1 MFMNVMVKILGVYLA
16 RPFLIKEIMM
26 L

>member
-1 MFMNVMVKILGVYLA
+1 MDVMVKILGVYLA
-16 RPFLIKEIMM
+16 RRFLIKEIMM